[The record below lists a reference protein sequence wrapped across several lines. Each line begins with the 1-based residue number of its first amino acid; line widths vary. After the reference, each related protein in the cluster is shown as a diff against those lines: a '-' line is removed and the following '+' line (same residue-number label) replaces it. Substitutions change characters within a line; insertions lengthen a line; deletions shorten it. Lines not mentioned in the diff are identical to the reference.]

1 MRVRPFSLSFQ
12 IPNLRFRISNF
23 EFRVSNFAFRI
34 SILVALTLLCV
45 ALPGT
50 VYFPCTLFPVP
61 CTLFAVASPPRA
73 PDAPPLPR
81 TLRLPCSLFP
91 VPCSLSWLASSESF
105 SERNR
110 LDLLEKVWQIVNRD
124 YYDPSFNGVD
134 WKAVRERYQ
143 PRVEA
148 ATSDGEFYLI
158 LREMVEELH
167 DAHTRFF
174 SPGERERRR
183 KREAVSAG
191 VHVYEVE
198 GEIAVAGVDPGS
210 EASRAGVA
218 DGMMVST
225 IDGKPAADRVAEARA
240 EVGTSSSERAT
251 ALLTYGRLLLGEPDS
266 TLRLGLVR
274 TDGSRW
280 EVALPRRLVSDAPKV
295 DTRLLPSGLGY
306 IRFNRFIP
314 PAASQIRQALKGLRN
329 APGLII
335 DLRGNGGGDLSE
347 TARIAGYFFARKTP
361 IARIITRTG
370 KTPAFFMGLAHVPK
384 EFSAGPQGPK
394 GKAGGALYPGPVA
407 VLVNEG
413 TGSGAELFSAA
424 LQENSRATVV
434 GRQTCGCV
442 LGILHQ
448 RKLKGGGELDVSEVG
463 FTTAQGH
470 RLEGVGVIPDK
481 PVPLT
486 LADLRARRDA
496 ALEAAEKVLRGV
508 DGRR

>member
-1 MRVRPFSLSFQ
+1 MRLFSLSSRIAKPQ
-12 IPNLRFRISNF
+12 FRAS
-23 EFRVSNFAFRI
+23 RFAFRI
-34 SILVALTLLCV
+34 SSFEFRISNLVALTLLCV
-45 ALPGT
+45 ALPA
-50 VYFPCTLFPVP
+50 TLDLAARPSP
-61 CTLFAVASPPRA
+61 AAASPSPA
-73 PDAPPLPR
+73 L
-81 TLRLPCSLFP
+81 
-91 VPCSLSWLASSESF
+91 WLASSDLR
-105 SERNR
+105 SEKDR
-110 LDLLEKVWQIVNRD
+110 LGLFEKVWQIVNRD
-124 YYDPSFNGVD
+124 YYDPSFNAVD
-134 WKAVRERYQ
+134 WSAVRERYQ

-148 ATSDGEFYLI
+148 ARSDGEFFLI
-158 LREMVEELH
+158 LREMVGELH
-167 DAHTRFF
+167 DAHTRFY

-198 GEIAVAGVDPGS
+198 GEIVVAGVDPGS
-210 EASRAGVA
+210 EAARAGVA
-218 DGMMVST
+218 DGMVVST

-251 ALLTYGRLLLGEPDS
+251 ALLTYGRLLSSEPDS
-266 TLRLGLVR
+266 ILRLGLVR
-274 TDGSRW
+274 TDGSRL
-280 EVALPRRLVSDAPKV
+280 EVALPRRLVSDAPRL
-295 DTRLLPSGLGY
+295 DARLLPSGLGY

-314 PAASQIRQALKGLRN
+314 PVASEIGQALEGLRN

-335 DLRGNGGGDLSE
+335 DLRGNGGGDLAE

-361 IARIITRTG
+361 IARIVTRAG
-370 KTPAFFMGLAHVPK
+370 KPPAFFMGLAHVPN
-384 EFSAGPQGPK
+384 EFSAGRP
-394 GKAGGALYPGPVA
+394 GGEIYSGPVA

-442 LGILHQ
+442 LGVLHQ
-448 RKLKGGGELDVSEVG
+448 RKLKGGSELDVSEVG
-463 FTTAQGH
+463 FTTAKGR

-486 LADLRARRDA
+486 LADLRAHRDA

>member
-1 MRVRPFSLSFQ
+1 MESLSHRRSRSLFLVF
-12 IPNLRFRISNF
+12 NDSMTRWLNG
-23 EFRVSNFAFRI
+23 
-34 SILVALTLLCV
+34 SILSTSNRQSAILAVLTLLCV
-45 ALPGT
+45 ALPAT
-50 VYFPCTLFPVP
+50 IVLVANAPQAP
-61 CTLFAVASPPRA
+61 ASPPLA
-73 PDAPPLPR
+73 TWPA
-81 TLRLPCSLFP
+81 FAEA
-91 VPCSLSWLASSESF
+91 LSAKS
-105 SERNR
+105 R
-110 LDLLEKVWQIVNRD
+110 LDLFEKVWQIINRD

-148 ATSDGEFYLI
+148 ATSDGEFYLV
-158 LREMVEELH
+158 LREMVGELH

-198 GEIAVAGVDPGS
+198 GEIVVAGVEPGS
-210 EASRAGVA
+210 EAARAGVT
-218 DGMMVST
+218 DGMVVRT
-225 IDGKPAADRVAEARA
+225 IHGKLAADRVAEVRA

-274 TDGSRW
+274 ADGSRLD
-280 EVALPRRLVSDAPKV
+280 VTLPRRLVSDATKV
-295 DTRLLPSGLGY
+295 DAHLLPSGLGY
-306 IRFNRFIP
+306 IKFNRFIP
-314 PAASQIRQALKGLRN
+314 PAASEVRHALKGLRK

-347 TARIAGYFFARKTP
+347 TARIAGYLFARKTP
-361 IARIITRTG
+361 IARIVTRTG
-370 KTPAFFMGLAHVPK
+370 KPPAFFMGLAHVPN
-384 EFSAGPQGPK
+384 EFSAVPPGRT
-394 GKAGGALYPGPVA
+394 GGAIYAGPVA

-424 LQENSRATVV
+424 LQENFRATIV

-463 FTTAQGH
+463 FTTTQER

-496 ALEAAEKVLRGV
+496 ALETAEKVLQGV

>member
-12 IPNLRFRISNF
+12 IPNLRFRVSRFEFRISRF
-23 EFRVSNFAFRI
+23 AFRVSNFAFRI

-210 EASRAGVA
+210 EAARAGVA

-295 DTRLLPSGLGY
+295 RHA
-306 IRFNRFIP
+306 
-314 PAASQIRQALKGLRN
+314 PAAVR
-329 APGLII
+329 PGL
-335 DLRGNGGGDLSE
+335 
-347 TARIAGYFFARKTP
+347 
-361 IARIITRTG
+361 
-370 KTPAFFMGLAHVPK
+370 
-384 EFSAGPQGPK
+384 
-394 GKAGGALYPGPVA
+394 
-407 VLVNEG
+407 
-413 TGSGAELFSAA
+413 
-424 LQENSRATVV
+424 
-434 GRQTCGCV
+434 
-442 LGILHQ
+442 HQ
-448 RKLKGGGELDVSEVG
+448 
-463 FTTAQGH
+463 
-470 RLEGVGVIPDK
+470 I
-481 PVPLT
+481 
-486 LADLRARRDA
+486 
-496 ALEAAEKVLRGV
+496 
-508 DGRR
+508 